1 MTINHNIIAERI
13 VISGVMNNPDIIVD
27 LQNLEPEHFYNSTH
41 KILYYL
47 LKKIYETF
55 KGDKVDPFT
64 LLSTAKNENI
74 ELEKDIEAS
83 GGLEYLQTLSDL
95 GMDYKKEDVLTQAE
109 IVTKL
114 SFFRDMHNVLDKQ
127 LEYLENGD
135 NKSRE
140 DVIDSLRQSTDKTIS
155 KYTISDNYQYIGD
168 VYDSVIEKIKQDVKD
183 GEIGIPTKI
192 EPLNKFYTYRKG
204 ELVVLVGRAKGGKSA
219 FAINEAHNMAVVKGI
234 PTLYLDTEMPTKTFL
249 MRLIA
254 IDSGIPLRELETF
267 QYEIDP
273 VKLKKYKESE
283 KRIKKA
289 PLIHKYSTNWTT
301 KKVRNDVIS
310 LVRQEGIE
318 MLVYDYIKVKEVNES
333 KNKEHNEL
341 GNWTIALKDLAGELN
356 IPVLTL
362 AQMSPYEI
370 RVADSDKINRYASV
384 VGFLLPLSD
393 DEKSRMKQWGYPKT
407 KDYIYIKYNRNGAS
421 MEDEKKGIY
430 LEFNR
435 DNVTFNA
442 SKFQEN
448 FEDLVL

>member
-1 MTINHNIIAERI
+1 M
-13 VISGVMNNPDIIVD
+13 MNNPDVMID
-27 LQNLEPEHFYNSTH
+27 LQNLEAEHFDNSTH

-47 LKKIYETF
+47 LKKLYETF
-55 KGDKVDPFT
+55 KGEKIDPFT

-74 ELEKDIEAS
+74 EFEKEIECS
-83 GGLEYLQTLSDL
+83 GGISYLETLFDL
-95 GMDYKKEDVLTQAE
+95 GSKYKKEDVLTQAE

-114 SFFRDMHNVLDKQ
+114 SFFRDMHKVLDKE
-127 LEYLENGD
+127 LEYIENGD

-140 DVIDSLRQSTDKTIS
+140 DVIDSLRTSTDKTIS
-155 KYTISDNYQYIGD
+155 KYTISNKYHYIGD
-168 VYDSVIEKIKQDVKD
+168 IYDDVMTKVKAD
-183 GEIGIPTKI
+183 VQNGEIGIPTKI

-204 ELVVLVGRAKGGKSA
+204 ELVVLVGRAKQGKSA

-234 PTLYLDTEMPTKTFL
+234 PTLYLDTEMPTRTFL

-289 PLIHKYSTNWTT
+289 PLIHEYSTHWTT

-310 LVRQEGIE
+310 LVRQEGIR
-318 MLVYDYIKVKEVNES
+318 MVIYDYIKVKEVNES
-333 KNKEHNEL
+333 RNKEHNEL
-341 GNWTIALKDLAGELN
+341 GNWTIALKDLAGEVN
-356 IPVLTL
+356 IPILTL
-362 AQMSPYEI
+362 AQMSPYEV

-384 VGFLLPLSD
+384 VGFLLPLSEED
-393 DEKSRMKQWGYPKT
+393 KNRMKQWGYPKT

-448 FEDLVL
+448 FEDLAL

>member
-1 MTINHNIIAERI
+1 
-13 VISGVMNNPDIIVD
+13 MNNPDWMID

-41 KILYYL
+41 RILYYL

-55 KGDKVDPFT
+55 KGEKVDPFT
-64 LLSTAKNENI
+64 LLSTAKDENI
-74 ELEKDIEAS
+74 EFEKDIEKS
-83 GGLEYLQTLSDL
+83 GGLEYLETLSEL
-95 GMDYKKEDVLTQAE
+95 GSDYKKEDILTQAE

-114 SFFRDMHNVLDKQ
+114 SFFRDMNIVLNKE
-127 LEYLENGD
+127 LEYIENGD
-135 NKSRE
+135 NKTRE
-140 DVIDSLRQSTDKTIS
+140 DVIDSLRKSTDKTIS
-155 KYTISDNYQYIGD
+155 KYTIADNYKYIGD
-168 VYDSVIEKIKQDVKD
+168 VYDDVMEKIKKDVKN
-183 GEIGIPTKI
+183 GEIGIPSKI
-192 EPLNKFYTYRKG
+192 EPLNNFYTYRKG
-204 ELVVLVGRAKGGKSA
+204 ELVVLVGRAKAGKSA
-219 FAINEAHNMAVVKGI
+219 FSINEAHNMAVVKGI
-234 PTLYLDTEMPTKTFL
+234 PTLYLDTEMQTKTFL

-254 IDSGIPLRELETF
+254 IDSGIPLHEIETF
-267 QYEIDP
+267 QYELDP
-273 VKLKKYKESE
+273 DQLKKYKESE

-318 MLVYDYIKVKEVNES
+318 MLIYDYIKVKEVNES
-333 KNKEHNEL
+333 KNKEHNQL

-356 IPVLTL
+356 LPVLTL
-362 AQMSPYEI
+362 AQMSPYEV

-384 VGFLLPLSD
+384 VGFLLPLSED
-393 DEKSRMKQWGYPKT
+393 DKNRMKQWGYPKT

-442 SKFQEN
+442 SKFQEK

>member
-1 MTINHNIIAERI
+1 
-13 VISGVMNNPDIIVD
+13 MNNPDWMID

-41 KILYYL
+41 RILYYL

-55 KGDKVDPFT
+55 KGEKVDPFT
-64 LLSTAKNENI
+64 LLSTAKDKNI
-74 ELEKDIEAS
+74 EFEKDIEKS
-83 GGLEYLQTLSDL
+83 GGLEYLETLSEL
-95 GMDYKKEDVLTQAE
+95 GSDYKKEDILTQAE

-114 SFFRDMHNVLDKQ
+114 SFFRDMNIVLNKE
-127 LEYLENGD
+127 LEYIENGD
-135 NKSRE
+135 SKTRE
-140 DVIDSLRQSTDKTIS
+140 DVIDSLRKSTDKTIS
-155 KYTISDNYQYIGD
+155 RYTIADNYKYIGD
-168 VYDSVIEKIKQDVKD
+168 VYDDIMEKIKKDVKN
-183 GEIGIPTKI
+183 GEIGLSTKI
-192 EPLNKFYTYRKG
+192 EPLNDFYTYRKG
-204 ELVVLVGRAKGGKSA
+204 ELVVLCGRPKQGKSA

-249 MRLIA
+249 MRLMA
-254 IDSGIPLRELETF
+254 IDSGIPLHELETF
-267 QYEIDP
+267 QYELDP
-273 VKLKKYKESE
+273 DKLKRYKESE

-289 PLIHKYSTNWTT
+289 PLIHKYSTSWTT

-318 MLVYDYIKVKEVNES
+318 MFIYDYIKVKEVNES

-362 AQMSPYEI
+362 AQTSPYEV

-384 VGFLLPLSD
+384 VGFLLPLSED
-393 DEKSRMKQWGYPKT
+393 DKNRMKQWGYPKT

-442 SKFQEN
+442 SKFQEK

>member
-1 MTINHNIIAERI
+1 M
-13 VISGVMNNPDIIVD
+13 MNNPDWMID

-55 KGDKVDPFT
+55 KGEKVDPFT
-64 LLSTAKNENI
+64 LLSTAKDENI
-74 ELEKDIEAS
+74 EFEKDIEKS
-83 GGLEYLQTLSDL
+83 GGLEYLETLSEL
-95 GMDYKKEDVLTQAE
+95 GSDYKKEDILTQAE

-114 SFFRDMHNVLDKQ
+114 SFFRDMNIVLNKE
-127 LEYLENGD
+127 LEYIENGD
-135 NKSRE
+135 NKTRE
-140 DVIDSLRQSTDKTIS
+140 DVIDSLRKSTDKTIS
-155 KYTISDNYQYIGD
+155 KYTIADNYKYIGD
-168 VYDSVIEKIKQDVKD
+168 VYDDIMEKIKKDVKN
-183 GEIGIPTKI
+183 GEIGIPSKI
-192 EPLNKFYTYRKG
+192 EPLNNFYTYRKG
-204 ELVVLVGRAKGGKSA
+204 ELVVLVGRAKAGKSA
-219 FAINEAHNMAVVKGI
+219 FSINEAHNMAVVKGI
-234 PTLYLDTEMPTKTFL
+234 PTLYLDTEMQTKTFL

-254 IDSGIPLRELETF
+254 IDSGIPLHEIETF
-267 QYEIDP
+267 QYELDP
-273 VKLKKYKESE
+273 DQLKKYKESE

-318 MLVYDYIKVKEVNES
+318 MLIYDYIKVKEVNES
-333 KNKEHNEL
+333 KNKEHNQL

-356 IPVLTL
+356 LPVLTL
-362 AQMSPYEI
+362 AQMSPYEV

-384 VGFLLPLSD
+384 VGFLLPLSED
-393 DEKSRMKQWGYPKT
+393 DKNRMKQWGYPKT

-442 SKFQEN
+442 SKFQEK

>member
-1 MTINHNIIAERI
+1 
-13 VISGVMNNPDIIVD
+13 MNNPDWMID

-55 KGDKVDPFT
+55 KGEKVDPFT

-74 ELEKDIEAS
+74 EFEKDIEKS
-83 GGLEYLQTLSDL
+83 GGLEYLETLSEL
-95 GMDYKKEDVLTQAE
+95 GRDYKKEDILTQAE

-114 SFFRDMHNVLDKQ
+114 SFFRDMNIVLNKE
-127 LEYLENGD
+127 LEYIENGD
-135 NKSRE
+135 NKTRE
-140 DVIDSLRQSTDKTIS
+140 DVIDSLRKSTDKTIS
-155 KYTISDNYQYIGD
+155 KYTIADNYKYIGD
-168 VYDSVIEKIKQDVKD
+168 VYDDIMEKIKKDVKN
-183 GEIGIPTKI
+183 GEIGIPSKI
-192 EPLNKFYTYRKG
+192 EPLNNFYTYRKG
-204 ELVVLVGRAKGGKSA
+204 ELVVLVGRAKAGKSA
-219 FAINEAHNMAVVKGI
+219 FSINEAHNMAVVKGI
-234 PTLYLDTEMPTKTFL
+234 PTLYLDTEMQTKTFL

-254 IDSGIPLRELETF
+254 IDSGIPLHEIETF
-267 QYEIDP
+267 QYELDP
-273 VKLKKYKESE
+273 DQLKKYKESE

-318 MLVYDYIKVKEVNES
+318 MLIYDYIKVKEVNES
-333 KNKEHNEL
+333 KNKEHNQL

-356 IPVLTL
+356 LPVLTL
-362 AQMSPYEI
+362 AQMSPYEV

-384 VGFLLPLSD
+384 VGFLLPLSED
-393 DEKSRMKQWGYPKT
+393 DKNRMKQWGYPKT

-442 SKFQEN
+442 SKFQEK

>member
-1 MTINHNIIAERI
+1 
-13 VISGVMNNPDIIVD
+13 MNNPDWMID

-55 KGDKVDPFT
+55 KGEKVDPFT
-64 LLSTAKNENI
+64 LLSTAKDENI
-74 ELEKDIEAS
+74 EFEKDIEKS
-83 GGLEYLQTLSDL
+83 GGLEYLETLSEL
-95 GMDYKKEDVLTQAE
+95 GSDYKKEDILTQAE

-114 SFFRDMHNVLDKQ
+114 SFFRDMNIVLNKE
-127 LEYLENGD
+127 LEYIENGD
-135 NKSRE
+135 NKTRE
-140 DVIDSLRQSTDKTIS
+140 DVIDSLRKSTDKTIS
-155 KYTISDNYQYIGD
+155 KYTIADNYKYIGD
-168 VYDSVIEKIKQDVKD
+168 VYDDIMEKIKKDVKN
-183 GEIGIPTKI
+183 GEIGIPSKI
-192 EPLNKFYTYRKG
+192 EPLNNFYTYRKG
-204 ELVVLVGRAKGGKSA
+204 ELVVLVGRAKAGKSA
-219 FAINEAHNMAVVKGI
+219 FSINEAHNMAVVKGI
-234 PTLYLDTEMPTKTFL
+234 PTLYLDTEMQTKTFL

-254 IDSGIPLRELETF
+254 IDSGIPLHEIETF
-267 QYEIDP
+267 QYELDP
-273 VKLKKYKESE
+273 DQLKKYKESE

-318 MLVYDYIKVKEVNES
+318 MLIYDYIKVKEVNES
-333 KNKEHNEL
+333 KNKEHNQL

-356 IPVLTL
+356 LPVLTL
-362 AQMSPYEI
+362 AQMSPYEV

-384 VGFLLPLSD
+384 VGFLLPLSED
-393 DEKSRMKQWGYPKT
+393 DKNRMKQWGYPKT

-435 DNVTFNA
+435 DNVTFNS
-442 SKFQEN
+442 SKFQEK

>member
-1 MTINHNIIAERI
+1 
-13 VISGVMNNPDIIVD
+13 MNNPDWMID

-55 KGDKVDPFT
+55 KGEKVDPFT
-64 LLSTAKNENI
+64 LLSTAKDENI
-74 ELEKDIEAS
+74 EFEKDIEKS
-83 GGLEYLQTLSDL
+83 GGLEYLETLSEL
-95 GMDYKKEDVLTQAE
+95 GSDYKKEDILTQAE

-114 SFFRDMHNVLDKQ
+114 SFFRDMNIVLNKE
-127 LEYLENGD
+127 LEYIENGD
-135 NKSRE
+135 NKTRE
-140 DVIDSLRQSTDKTIS
+140 DVIDSLRKSTDKTIS
-155 KYTISDNYQYIGD
+155 KYTIADNYKYIGD
-168 VYDSVIEKIKQDVKD
+168 VYDDIMEKIKKDVKN
-183 GEIGIPTKI
+183 GEIGIPSKI
-192 EPLNKFYTYRKG
+192 EPLNNFYTYRKG
-204 ELVVLVGRAKGGKSA
+204 ELVVLVGRAKAGKSA
-219 FAINEAHNMAVVKGI
+219 FSINEAHHMAVVKGI
-234 PTLYLDTEMPTKTFL
+234 PTLYLDTEMQTKTFL

-254 IDSGIPLRELETF
+254 IDSGIPLHEIETF
-267 QYEIDP
+267 QYELDP
-273 VKLKKYKESE
+273 DQLKKYKESE

-318 MLVYDYIKVKEVNES
+318 MLIYDYIKVKEVNES
-333 KNKEHNEL
+333 KNKEHNQL

-356 IPVLTL
+356 LPVLTL
-362 AQMSPYEI
+362 AQMSPYEV

-384 VGFLLPLSD
+384 VGFLLPLSED
-393 DEKSRMKQWGYPKT
+393 DKNRMKQWGYPKT

-442 SKFQEN
+442 SKFQEK

>member
-1 MTINHNIIAERI
+1 
-13 VISGVMNNPDIIVD
+13 MNNPDIIVD

-168 VYDSVIEKIKQDVKD
+168 VYDSVIDKIKKDVKD

-318 MLVYDYIKVKEVNES
+318 MLIYDYIKVKEVNES

-356 IPVLTL
+356 VPVLTL
-362 AQMSPYEI
+362 AQMSPYEV

-407 KDYIYIKYNRNGAS
+407 KDYIYINWRFY
-421 MEDEKKGIY
+421 
-430 LEFNR
+430 
-435 DNVTFNA
+435 
-442 SKFQEN
+442 
-448 FEDLVL
+448 

>member
-1 MTINHNIIAERI
+1 
-13 VISGVMNNPDIIVD
+13 MNNPDWMID
-27 LQNLEPEHFYNSTH
+27 LQNLEPEHFFNSTH

-74 ELEKDIEAS
+74 EFEKDIEKS
-83 GGLEYLQTLSDL
+83 GGLEYLETLSDL
-95 GMDYKKEDVLTQAE
+95 GSDYKKEDILTQAE

-114 SFFRDMHNVLDKQ
+114 PFFRDMNIVLNKE
-127 LEYLENGD
+127 LEYIENGD
-135 NKSRE
+135 NKTRE
-140 DVIDSLRQSTDKTIS
+140 DVIDSLRKSTDKTIS
-155 KYTISDNYQYIGD
+155 RYTIADNYKYIGD
-168 VYDSVIEKIKQDVKD
+168 VYDDVMAKIKKDVKN
-183 GEIGIPTKI
+183 GEIGIPSKI
-192 EPLNKFYTYRKG
+192 EPLNNFYTYRKG
-204 ELVVLVGRAKGGKSA
+204 ELVVLVGRAKAGKSA
-219 FAINEAHNMAVVKGI
+219 FSINEAHHMAVVKGI
-234 PTLYLDTEMPTKTFL
+234 PTLYLDTEMQTKTFL

-254 IDSGIPLRELETF
+254 IDSGIPLHEIETF

-273 VKLKKYKESE
+273 EKLKRYKESE

-318 MLVYDYIKVKEVNES
+318 MLIYDYIKVKEVNES
-333 KNKEHNEL
+333 KNKEHNQL

-356 IPVLTL
+356 LPVLTL
-362 AQMSPYEI
+362 AQMSPYEV

-393 DEKSRMKQWGYPKT
+393 DDKNRMKQWGYPKT

-421 MEDEKKGIY
+421 MEDERKGIY

-442 SKFQEN
+442 SKFQEK

>member
-1 MTINHNIIAERI
+1 
-13 VISGVMNNPDIIVD
+13 MNNPDWMID

-55 KGDKVDPFT
+55 KGEKVDPFT
-64 LLSTAKNENI
+64 LLSTAKDENI
-74 ELEKDIEAS
+74 EFEKDIEKS
-83 GGLEYLQTLSDL
+83 GGLEYLETLSEL
-95 GMDYKKEDVLTQAE
+95 GSDYKKEDILTQAE

-114 SFFRDMHNVLDKQ
+114 SFFRDMNIVLNKE
-127 LEYLENGD
+127 LEYIGNGD
-135 NKSRE
+135 NKTRE
-140 DVIDSLRQSTDKTIS
+140 DVIDSLRKSTDKTIS
-155 KYTISDNYQYIGD
+155 KYTIADNYKYIGD
-168 VYDSVIEKIKQDVKD
+168 VYDDIMEKIKKDVKN
-183 GEIGIPTKI
+183 GEIGIPSKI
-192 EPLNKFYTYRKG
+192 EPLNNFYTYRKG
-204 ELVVLVGRAKGGKSA
+204 ELVVLVGRAKAGKSA
-219 FAINEAHNMAVVKGI
+219 FSINEAHNMAVVKGI
-234 PTLYLDTEMPTKTFL
+234 PTLYLDTEMQTKTFL

-254 IDSGIPLRELETF
+254 IDSGIPLHEIETF
-267 QYEIDP
+267 QYELDP
-273 VKLKKYKESE
+273 DQLKKYKESE

-318 MLVYDYIKVKEVNES
+318 MLIYDYIKVKEVNES
-333 KNKEHNEL
+333 KNKEHNQL

-356 IPVLTL
+356 LPVLTL
-362 AQMSPYEI
+362 AQMSPYEV

-384 VGFLLPLSD
+384 VGFLLPLSED
-393 DEKSRMKQWGYPKT
+393 DKNRMKQWGYPKT

-442 SKFQEN
+442 SKFQEK

>member
-1 MTINHNIIAERI
+1 M
-13 VISGVMNNPDIIVD
+13 MNNPDWMID

-55 KGDKVDPFT
+55 KGEKVDPFT
-64 LLSTAKNENI
+64 LLSTAKDENI
-74 ELEKDIEAS
+74 EFEKDIEKS
-83 GGLEYLQTLSDL
+83 GGLEYLETLSKL
-95 GMDYKKEDVLTQAE
+95 GSDYKKEDILTQAE

-114 SFFRDMHNVLDKQ
+114 SFFRDMNIVLNKE
-127 LEYLENGD
+127 LEYIENGD
-135 NKSRE
+135 NKTRE
-140 DVIDSLRQSTDKTIS
+140 DVIDSLRKSTDKTIS
-155 KYTISDNYQYIGD
+155 KYTIADNYKYIGD
-168 VYDSVIEKIKQDVKD
+168 VYDDIMEKIKKDVKN
-183 GEIGIPTKI
+183 GEIGIPSKI
-192 EPLNKFYTYRKG
+192 EPLNNFYTYRKG
-204 ELVVLVGRAKGGKSA
+204 ELVVLVGRAKAGKSA
-219 FAINEAHNMAVVKGI
+219 FSINEAHNMAVVKGI
-234 PTLYLDTEMPTKTFL
+234 PTLYLDTEMQTKTFL

-254 IDSGIPLRELETF
+254 IDSGIPLHEIETF
-267 QYEIDP
+267 QYELDP
-273 VKLKKYKESE
+273 DQLKKYKESE

-318 MLVYDYIKVKEVNES
+318 MLIYDYIKVKEVNES
-333 KNKEHNEL
+333 KNKEHNQL

-356 IPVLTL
+356 LPVLTL
-362 AQMSPYEI
+362 AQMSPYEV

-384 VGFLLPLSD
+384 VGFLLPLSED
-393 DEKSRMKQWGYPKT
+393 DKNRMKQWGYPKT

-442 SKFQEN
+442 SKFQEK

>member
-1 MTINHNIIAERI
+1 M
-13 VISGVMNNPDIIVD
+13 MNNPDWMID

-55 KGDKVDPFT
+55 KGEKVDPFT

-74 ELEKDIEAS
+74 EFEKDIEKS
-83 GGLEYLQTLSDL
+83 GGLEYLETLSEL
-95 GMDYKKEDVLTQAE
+95 GRDYKKEDILTQAE

-114 SFFRDMHNVLDKQ
+114 SFFRDMNIVLNKE
-127 LEYLENGD
+127 LEYIENGD
-135 NKSRE
+135 NKTRE
-140 DVIDSLRQSTDKTIS
+140 DVIDSLRKSTDKTIS
-155 KYTISDNYQYIGD
+155 KYTIADNYKHIGD
-168 VYDSVIEKIKQDVKD
+168 VYDDIMEKIKKDVKN
-183 GEIGIPTKI
+183 GEIGIPSKI
-192 EPLNKFYTYRKG
+192 EPLNNFYTYRKG
-204 ELVVLVGRAKGGKSA
+204 ELVVLVGRAKAGKSA
-219 FAINEAHNMAVVKGI
+219 FSINEAHNMAVVKGI
-234 PTLYLDTEMPTKTFL
+234 PTLYLDTEMQTKTFL

-254 IDSGIPLRELETF
+254 IDSGIPLHEIETF
-267 QYEIDP
+267 QYELDP
-273 VKLKKYKESE
+273 DQLKKYKESE

-318 MLVYDYIKVKEVNES
+318 MLIYDYIKVKEVNES
-333 KNKEHNEL
+333 KNKEHNQL

-356 IPVLTL
+356 LPVLTL
-362 AQMSPYEI
+362 AQMSPYEV

-384 VGFLLPLSD
+384 VGFLLPLSED
-393 DEKSRMKQWGYPKT
+393 DKNRMKQWGYPKT

-442 SKFQEN
+442 SKFQEK

>member
-1 MTINHNIIAERI
+1 M
-13 VISGVMNNPDIIVD
+13 MNNPDWMID

-55 KGDKVDPFT
+55 KGEKVDPFT
-64 LLSTAKNENI
+64 LLSTAKDENI
-74 ELEKDIEAS
+74 EFEKDIEKS
-83 GGLEYLQTLSDL
+83 GGLEYLETLSEL
-95 GMDYKKEDVLTQAE
+95 GSDYKKEDILTQAE

-114 SFFRDMHNVLDKQ
+114 SFFRDMNIVLNKE
-127 LEYLENGD
+127 LEYIENGD
-135 NKSRE
+135 SKTRE
-140 DVIDSLRQSTDKTIS
+140 DVIDSLRKSTDKTIS
-155 KYTISDNYQYIGD
+155 KYTIADNYKYIGD
-168 VYDSVIEKIKQDVKD
+168 VYDDIMEKIKKDVKN
-183 GEIGIPTKI
+183 GEIGIPSKI
-192 EPLNKFYTYRKG
+192 EPLNNFYTYRKG
-204 ELVVLVGRAKGGKSA
+204 ELVVLVGRAKAGKSA
-219 FAINEAHNMAVVKGI
+219 FSINEAHHMAVVKGI
-234 PTLYLDTEMPTKTFL
+234 PTLYLDTEMQTKTFL

-254 IDSGIPLRELETF
+254 IDSGIPLHEIETF
-267 QYEIDP
+267 QYELDP
-273 VKLKKYKESE
+273 DQLKKYKESE

-318 MLVYDYIKVKEVNES
+318 MLIYDYIKVKEVNES
-333 KNKEHNEL
+333 KNKEHNQL

-356 IPVLTL
+356 LPVLTL
-362 AQMSPYEI
+362 AQMSPYEV

-384 VGFLLPLSD
+384 VGFLLPLSED
-393 DEKSRMKQWGYPKT
+393 DKNRMKQWGYPKT

-442 SKFQEN
+442 SKFQEK

>member
-1 MTINHNIIAERI
+1 
-13 VISGVMNNPDIIVD
+13 MNNPDWMID

-55 KGDKVDPFT
+55 KGEKVDPFT

-74 ELEKDIEAS
+74 EFEKDIEKS
-83 GGLEYLQTLSDL
+83 GGLEYLETLSEL
-95 GMDYKKEDVLTQAE
+95 GRDYKKEDILTQAE

-114 SFFRDMHNVLDKQ
+114 SFFRDMNIVLNKE
-127 LEYLENGD
+127 LEYIENGD
-135 NKSRE
+135 NKTRE
-140 DVIDSLRQSTDKTIS
+140 DVIDSLRKSTDKTIS
-155 KYTISDNYQYIGD
+155 KYTIADNYKYIGD
-168 VYDSVIEKIKQDVKD
+168 VYDDIMEKIKKDVKN
-183 GEIGIPTKI
+183 GEIGIPSKI
-192 EPLNKFYTYRKG
+192 EPLNNFYTYRKG
-204 ELVVLVGRAKGGKSA
+204 ELVVLVGRAKAGKSA
-219 FAINEAHNMAVVKGI
+219 FSINEAHNMAVVKGI
-234 PTLYLDTEMPTKTFL
+234 PTLYLDTEMQTKTFL

-254 IDSGIPLRELETF
+254 IDSGIPLHEIETF
-267 QYEIDP
+267 QYELDP
-273 VKLKKYKESE
+273 DQLKKYKESE

-318 MLVYDYIKVKEVNES
+318 MLIYDYIKVKEVNES
-333 KNKEHNEL
+333 KNKEHNQL

-356 IPVLTL
+356 LPVLTL
-362 AQMSPYEI
+362 AQMSPYEV

-384 VGFLLPLSD
+384 VGFLLSLSED
-393 DEKSRMKQWGYPKT
+393 DKNRMKQWGYPKT

-442 SKFQEN
+442 SKFQEK

>member
-1 MTINHNIIAERI
+1 
-13 VISGVMNNPDIIVD
+13 MNNPDWMID

-41 KILYYL
+41 RILYYL

-55 KGDKVDPFT
+55 KGEKVDPFT
-64 LLSTAKNENI
+64 LLSTAKDENI
-74 ELEKDIEAS
+74 EFEKDIEKS
-83 GGLEYLQTLSDL
+83 GGLEYLETLSEL
-95 GMDYKKEDVLTQAE
+95 GSDYKKEDILTQAE

-114 SFFRDMHNVLDKQ
+114 SFFRDMNIVLNKE
-127 LEYLENGD
+127 LEYIENGD
-135 NKSRE
+135 SKTRE
-140 DVIDSLRQSTDKTIS
+140 DVIDSLRKSTDKTIS
-155 KYTISDNYQYIGD
+155 KYTIADNYKYIGD
-168 VYDSVIEKIKQDVKD
+168 VYDDIMEKIKKDVKN
-183 GEIGIPTKI
+183 GEIGIPSKI
-192 EPLNKFYTYRKG
+192 EPLNNFYTYRKG
-204 ELVVLVGRAKGGKSA
+204 ELVVLVGRAKAGKSA
-219 FAINEAHNMAVVKGI
+219 FSINEAHNMAVVKGI
-234 PTLYLDTEMPTKTFL
+234 PTLYLDTEMQTKTFL

-254 IDSGIPLRELETF
+254 IDSGIPLHEIETF
-267 QYEIDP
+267 QYELDP
-273 VKLKKYKESE
+273 DQLKKYKESE

-318 MLVYDYIKVKEVNES
+318 MLIYDYIKVKEVNES
-333 KNKEHNEL
+333 KNKEHNQL

-356 IPVLTL
+356 LPVLTL
-362 AQMSPYEI
+362 AQMSPYEV

-384 VGFLLPLSD
+384 VGFLLPLSED
-393 DEKSRMKQWGYPKT
+393 DKNRMKQWGYPKT

-442 SKFQEN
+442 SKFQEK

>member
-13 VISGVMNNPDIIVD
+13 VISGVMNNPDVIID

-47 LKKIYETF
+47 LKKLYTTF
-55 KGDKVDPFT
+55 KGEKVDPFT

-74 ELEKDIEAS
+74 SFEKDIEKS
-83 GGLEYLQTLSDL
+83 GGVEYLQTLSDL
-95 GMDYKKEDVLTQAE
+95 GEDYSKNEVLIQAE

-114 SFFRDMHNVLDKQ
+114 SFFRDMHDVLDKQ
-127 LEYLENGD
+127 LEYIENGD

-155 KYTISDNYQYIGD
+155 KYTISDNYNYIGS
-168 VYDSVIEKIKQDVKD
+168 VYDDVMEKVRADVKN
-183 GEIGIPTKI
+183 GEIGISSKI

-204 ELVVLVGRAKGGKSA
+204 ELVVLVGRAKSGKSA
-219 FAINEAHNMAVVKGI
+219 FSINEAHNMAIKKGI
-234 PTLYLDTEMPTKTFL
+234 PTLYLDTEMQTRTFL

-254 IDSGIPLRELETF
+254 IDSGIPLHELETF
-267 QYEIDP
+267 QYELDP
-273 VKLKKYKESE
+273 EKLKKYKESE

-289 PLIHKYSTNWTT
+289 PLIHKYSTHWTT

-318 MLVYDYIKVKEVNES
+318 MVIYDYIKVKEVNES
-333 KNKEHNEL
+333 RNKEHNEL
-341 GNWTIALKDLAGELN
+341 GNWTIALKDLAGEVN
-356 IPVLTL
+356 VPILTL

-384 VGFLLPLSD
+384 VGFLLPLSED
-393 DEKSRMKQWGYPKT
+393 DKNRMKQWGYPKT

-421 MEDEKKGIY
+421 MEDEKKGVY

-435 DNVTFNA
+435 DNVTFKA
-442 SKFQEN
+442 SEYQEK

>member
-1 MTINHNIIAERI
+1 M
-13 VISGVMNNPDIIVD
+13 MNNPDWMID

-55 KGDKVDPFT
+55 KGEKVDPFT

-74 ELEKDIEAS
+74 EFEKDIEKS
-83 GGLEYLQTLSDL
+83 GGLEYLETLSEL
-95 GMDYKKEDVLTQAE
+95 GRDYKKEDILTQAE

-114 SFFRDMHNVLDKQ
+114 SFFRDMNIVLNKE
-127 LEYLENGD
+127 LEYIENGD
-135 NKSRE
+135 NKTRE
-140 DVIDSLRQSTDKTIS
+140 DVIDSLRKSTDKTIS
-155 KYTISDNYQYIGD
+155 KYTIADNYKYIGD
-168 VYDSVIEKIKQDVKD
+168 VYDDIMEKIKKDVKN
-183 GEIGIPTKI
+183 GEIGIPSKI
-192 EPLNKFYTYRKG
+192 EPLNNFYTYRKG
-204 ELVVLVGRAKGGKSA
+204 ELVVLVGRAKAGKSA
-219 FAINEAHNMAVVKGI
+219 FSINEAHNMAVVKGI
-234 PTLYLDTEMPTKTFL
+234 PTLYLDTEMQTKTFL

-254 IDSGIPLRELETF
+254 IDSGIPLHEIETF
-267 QYEIDP
+267 QYELDP
-273 VKLKKYKESE
+273 DQLKKYKESE

-318 MLVYDYIKVKEVNES
+318 MLIYDYIKVKEVNES
-333 KNKEHNEL
+333 KNKEHNQL

-356 IPVLTL
+356 LPVLTL
-362 AQMSPYEI
+362 AQMSPYEV

-384 VGFLLPLSD
+384 VGFLLPLSED
-393 DEKSRMKQWGYPKT
+393 DKNRMKQWGYPKT

-442 SKFQEN
+442 SKFQEK

>member
-1 MTINHNIIAERI
+1 
-13 VISGVMNNPDIIVD
+13 MNNPDWMID

-55 KGDKVDPFT
+55 KGEKVDPFT
-64 LLSTAKNENI
+64 LLSTAKDENI
-74 ELEKDIEAS
+74 EFEKDIEKS
-83 GGLEYLQTLSDL
+83 GGLEYLETLSEL
-95 GMDYKKEDVLTQAE
+95 GRDYKKEDILTQAE

-114 SFFRDMHNVLDKQ
+114 SFFRDMNIVLNKE
-127 LEYLENGD
+127 LEYIENGD
-135 NKSRE
+135 SKTRE
-140 DVIDSLRQSTDKTIS
+140 DVIDSLRKSTDKTIS
-155 KYTISDNYQYIGD
+155 KYTIADNYKYIGD
-168 VYDSVIEKIKQDVKD
+168 VYDDIMEKIKKDVKN
-183 GEIGIPTKI
+183 GEIGIPSKI
-192 EPLNKFYTYRKG
+192 EPLNNFYTYRKG
-204 ELVVLVGRAKGGKSA
+204 ELVVLVGRAKAGKSA
-219 FAINEAHNMAVVKGI
+219 FSINEAHNMAVVKGI
-234 PTLYLDTEMPTKTFL
+234 PTLYLDTEMQTKTFL

-254 IDSGIPLRELETF
+254 IDSGIPLHEIETF
-267 QYEIDP
+267 QYELDP
-273 VKLKKYKESE
+273 DQLKKYKESE

-318 MLVYDYIKVKEVNES
+318 MLIYDYIKVKEVNES
-333 KNKEHNEL
+333 KNKEHNQL

-356 IPVLTL
+356 LPVLTL
-362 AQMSPYEI
+362 AQMSPYEV

-384 VGFLLPLSD
+384 VGFLLPLSED
-393 DEKSRMKQWGYPKT
+393 DKNRMQQWGYPKT

-442 SKFQEN
+442 SKFQEK